1 MSNVDE
7 KKFPYYIN
15 KRYREAVVK
24 LSNIDGNI
32 KDALENKQSY
42 LFTIH
47 ADDLRRIYPL
57 SDSKVTRYNPLI
69 NQLKEFNIEMR
80 VISKRRNRN
89 IEVINLIKLNKEE
102 NNE

>member
-24 LSNIDGNI
+24 LNDIDSNIKN
-32 KDALENKQSY
+32 ALENKQPY

-47 ADDLRRIYPL
+47 VNDLSKIYPL
-57 SDSKVTRYNPLI
+57 SENKVTRYNPLI
-69 NQLKEFNIEMR
+69 NQLKKFGIEMR
-80 VISKRRNRN
+80 VISKVKNKN
-89 IEVINLIKLNKEE
+89 IEVTNLIKLNRKD